1 MEVNNIII
9 GTAQFGSHYG
19 ISNIKGQTKL
29 SEIQKIL
36 DYAINKEIFYLD
48 SSLSYFKNNFN
59 FLQFDLK
66 NFNVIDKISPN
77 INLIDTK
84 MLYLKNTI
92 LNSLKFYNKSELYG
106 VLIHNYNK
114 DYNITLKQLNKLK
127 QEGLISKIG
136 ISLYNI
142 SDIYHILNDDIN
154 IDIVQCPFNVFDRRI
169 NNNKILTDL
178 KSKNIEIHIRSIFLQ
193 GLLLMNSNI
202 REDKLKMK
210 FKNIFLWDNFLKNN
224 NIDSFFGCMSFIKS
238 YNFYDK
244 IILGIENYTQLL
256 QIIDN
261 LESKNE
267 KKFNFDILT
276 SDDAELINPSLWK

>member
-1 MEVNNIII
+1 
-9 GTAQFGSHYG
+9 
-19 ISNIKGQTKL
+19 
-29 SEIQKIL
+29 
-36 DYAINKEIFYLD
+36 
-48 SSLSYFKNNFN
+48 
-59 FLQFDLK
+59 
-66 NFNVIDKISPN
+66 
-77 INLIDTK
+77 

-169 NNNKILTDL
+169 NNNKILKDL

-193 GLLLMNSNI
+193 GLLLMNSYI
-202 REDKLKMK
+202 RENKLKIK
-210 FKNIFLWDNFLKNN
+210 FKNLILWDNFLKNN

-256 QIIDN
+256 KIIDN
-261 LESKNE
+261 LESKND

-276 SDDAELINPSLWK
+276 SDDEELINPSLWKWNE